1 MIKKS
6 FLCAALVSASLCLNA
21 QNPIISTV
29 FTPDPAPFVHGDK
42 VYLFTDHDEDG
53 RNRDFNMKDWMLF
66 STEDMVNWTYLGT
79 QVSTATF
86 KWARQGQRAW
96 ACQGVERNGKWYWYV
111 CCNKATGGDALA
123 VAVADDPQGPWT
135 DAIGG
140 PLAEGFGFIDPTV
153 FVDDD
158 GRAYLFWGNKG
169 LWYGEL
175 NDDMVSFK
183 NGWQEVPGYHDPK
196 CFGELQSKM
205 NWAKGQNEMMTQYE
219 EGPWVMKRNG
229 TYYISYPAGGVP
241 EHMAY
246 STAPTI
252 NGPWTYRGRIM
263 DEAQNSFTIHG
274 GNITFKGRDF
284 MFYHNGGLPGGGG
297 YNRSACVEEFKWN
310 EDGTFPFMPFTK
322 EGVVTPVKNLDPYKR
337 VEAETQAESRGL
349 KVDRRAGR
357 DHFVTDIDDGDWIRV
372 RSVDF
377 RDCGQKAVVV
387 VVGEQKGKGTIE
399 FYTDN
404 MEGEPF
410 CKVPVNTDNAG
421 FRTAA
426 FTYLIDTHVTGVHDV
441 YLKFSCETEKP
452 FTLDWWQFNSHANM
466 PVVQTRFTA
475 DPAPVVIDGKVFL
488 YTTHDED
495 GARGFQMFDWLLY
508 TSDDMVNWQDH
519 GPVASLDDFK
529 YYDGKNG
536 AWAEQVIEA
545 NGAYYMYCPIH
556 GHGIGVLMS
565 DSPYGPFHDPIGE
578 PLVWQREH
586 WDDIDP
592 TVWIDDDGQAY
603 MYWGNPNLYSVKLG
617 KDMISLAGPI
627 VKHPKI
633 EDYQEGPWFWK
644 HGGHYYMAF
653 ASTCCPEGI
662 GYAMSDGPEG
672 PWEYKGHIMD
682 HTVRTRGNHPGI
694 IDYKGKSYVFGL
706 NYDIMHLKT
715 FAHAEQRSVSLAEM
729 HYNPDGTIQEV
740 PYFLDNVVEQVK
752 PFDPYGRNIY
762 GRVEA
767 ETMAWGYGLK
777 TSRFAATAP
786 SGQDAVQS
794 GNKNVSNMYVH
805 DIDDGEYILVRGV
818 DFGAKGTRKFSASVG
833 SDGIGC
839 IEIHLDSKDSPAV
852 AAIPITATGGKM
864 EFKIFTEKLKQ
875 RIRGKHDLYFV
886 FTGVGKDL
894 FTFDWWRFK

>member
-1 MIKKS
+1 MIKKT

-644 HGGHYYMAF
+644 HGGHYYLAF

-715 FAHAEQRSVSLAEM
+715 FAHAEQRSVSLAEL